1 MEVARIDGHEGLM
14 RLEEEWLAFVFAE
27 VRRAHGND
35 IRQVL
40 GVELAVPATPF
51 PRISVEEA
59 CTILSR
65 GALREAKAAISMPM
79 RSRS

>member
-27 VRRAHGND
+27 VCRAHGND

-51 PRISVEEA
+51 PRI
-59 CTILSR
+59 TILSR
-65 GALREAKAAISMPM
+65 GALRAAKVAISTPM